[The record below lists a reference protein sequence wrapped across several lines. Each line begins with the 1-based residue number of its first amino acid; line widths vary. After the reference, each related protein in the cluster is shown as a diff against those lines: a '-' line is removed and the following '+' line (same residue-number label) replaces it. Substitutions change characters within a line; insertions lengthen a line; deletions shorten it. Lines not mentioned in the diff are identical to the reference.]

1 MKTIGAV
8 ADAMHPNRNKLHI
21 NMQERDSILHLVSL
35 QLQLHNGP
43 EYIELFPVVLPV
55 LVSLVR
61 LPHTLETETRMNLL
75 KLCFNNVFNASA
87 IYCKMNNADSYSDL
101 KLAQYIYS
109 SFTKLYQLV
118 QELLQQSLTPATL
131 DEIIT
136 LLEAWL
142 GLKKPE
148 QRLPAL
154 EALRVTLQ
162 TYLDNVKFAYNFNQT
177 GFLLGKIIPRCTDPN
192 VNIRKIAVEC
202 VCLVLCI
209 ANRYEG
215 RMRDYDKQ
223 LHNSLFN
230 ILENIDTE
238 DPKTLY
244 NLTIELAH
252 IVANNNPMFQM
263 NNFVDALLEGLQDIE
278 SSSSTGTS
286 VVLNTVLKVTN
297 TYFVNCWITHYF
309 VCVVKRRRPVATRR

>member
-1 MKTIGAV
+1 MRAACLKTIGAV

-21 NMQERDSILHLVSL
+21 NMQERDTILNIVSH

-61 LPHTLETETRMNLL
+61 LPHALETETRMSLL

-87 IYCKMNNADSYSDL
+87 IYCKMYTDSYGGEL
-101 KLAQYIYS
+101 KLAQYVYS
-109 SFTKLYQLV
+109 SFTKLYLLV

-136 LLEAWL
+136 LLEAWI
-142 GLKKPE
+142 GLKKAE

-154 EALRVTLQ
+154 EALRVALQ

-177 GFLLGKIIPRCTDPN
+177 GFLLGKIVPRCTDPYVN
-192 VNIRKIAVEC
+192 VRKIAVEC

-230 ILENIDTE
+230 ILENIDTD
-238 DPKTLY
+238 DPKTLF
-244 NLTIELAH
+244 NLTTELAY
-252 IVANNNPMFQM
+252 IVANNNPTFQM
-263 NNFVDALLEGLQDIE
+263 NNFVEALLEGLQDVE
-278 SSSSTGTS
+278 SASSSGTS
-286 VVLNTVLKVTN
+286 VVLNTVLKVSHVT
-297 TYFVNCWITHYF
+297 FF
-309 VCVVKRRRPVATRR
+309 